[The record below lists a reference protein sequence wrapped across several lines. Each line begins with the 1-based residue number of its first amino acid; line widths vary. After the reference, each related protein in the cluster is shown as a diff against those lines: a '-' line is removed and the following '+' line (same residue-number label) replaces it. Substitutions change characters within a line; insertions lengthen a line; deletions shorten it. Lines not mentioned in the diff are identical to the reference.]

1 MKLFHVFLV
10 QALMASIDLHK
21 IMKSIATLPHLHSE
35 KIFAAGEPNRLYP
48 EIPFINHIFLDHTDM
63 IT

>member
-1 MKLFHVFLV
+1 
-10 QALMASIDLHK
+10 MASIDLHR